1 MKPSNIAENS
11 FVKALAE
18 SSTLNSIPSHFS
30 YANDSRGSYSDS
42 ILIVDFS
49 LLASDNPD
57 QRAKVLRDLDNA
69 CTEWGFFVLVNH
81 GIPDSLLKA
90 IIEASLEYF
99 ELPEEDKRRYEAKS
113 ASDPIK
119 SGSGSVINTAD
130 QRINLWR
137 DFVKSYV
144 HPEFHCPDKPHQ
156 LRYNTTESG
165 STLTPLRILFWLTPL
180 IILRDVLAEFSE
192 KTRSVAR
199 KLLQDIGENLG
210 LEKGYIDEVLKLDS
224 CFQLFAANYYP
235 PCPQP
240 DQAIGLPAHTDHG
253 LLTFLIHNGVAGLQ
267 IQHNGEW
274 FNTNSPQNSILVNTA
289 DHLEILSNGRYKSVR
304 HRAVVNNEATR
315 ISVVMANGA
324 APNAIVEPAG
334 PLVEQDGRAY
344 YHPMKFIEYVET
356 MLSNRLQ
363 GKSNLDCIKIQDD

>member
-1 MKPSNIAENS
+1 MAPAIAPVKPSNLAENS

-18 SSTLNSIPSHFS
+18 SSTLNSVPSQFA
-30 YANDSRGSYSDS
+30 YANDSRGSHSDS
-42 ILIVDFS
+42 IPIVDFS
-49 LLASDNPD
+49 HLVAGTPD
-57 QRAKVLRDLDNA
+57 QRAKVLRDLDKA
-69 CTEWGFFVLVNH
+69 CREWGFFVLVNH
-81 GIPDSLLKA
+81 GIPESLLKA

-99 ELPEEDKRRYEAKS
+99 ELPEETSGGTRPRVRPTLSNPAVA
-113 ASDPIK
+113 ASSIRPTT
-119 SGSGSVINTAD
+119 GFT
-130 QRINLWR
+130 LWR

-144 HPEFHCPDKPHQ
+144 HPQFHCPEKPHK
-156 LRYNTTESG
+156 
-165 STLTPLRILFWLTPL
+165 
-180 IILRDVLAEFSE
+180 LRDVLAEFSE

-210 LEKGYIDEVLKLDS
+210 LEKGYVDEVLKLDS
-224 CFQLFAANYYP
+224 CFQLYAANYYP

-324 APNAIVEPAG
+324 APDAVVEPAG
-334 PLVEQDGRAY
+334 ALVEQDGRAY

-363 GKSNLDCIKIQDD
+363 GKSNLDCIKIQQQEDH

>member
-1 MKPSNIAENS
+1 MAPAIAPMKPSNLPENS

-18 SSTLNSIPSHFS
+18 SSTLNSVPSQFS
-30 YANDSRGSYSDS
+30 FANDSRGSHSDS
-42 ILIVDFS
+42 IPIIDFS

-69 CTEWGFFVLVNH
+69 CREWGFFVLVNH

-90 IIEASLEYF
+90 IIDASLEYF

-119 SGSGSVINTAD
+119 SGSGSVINAANH
-130 QRINLWR
+130 RVHLWR

-144 HPEFHCPDKPHQ
+144 HPQFHCPDKPQ
-156 LRYNTTESG
+156 KLRN
-165 STLTPLRILFWLTPL
+165 
-180 IILRDVLAEFSE
+180 VLAEFSE
-192 KTRSVAR
+192 KTRSVLR

-210 LEKGYIDEVLKLDS
+210 LEKGYIDDTLKLDS
-224 CFQLFAANYYP
+224 CFQLYAANYYP

-240 DQAIGLPAHTDHG
+240 DQAIGIPAHTDHG

-267 IQHNGEW
+267 IQHDGKW

-289 DHLEILSNGRYKSVR
+289 DHLEIFSNGRYKSVR
-304 HRAVVNNEATR
+304 HRAVVNSEATR

-324 APNAIVEPAG
+324 APDAIVRPAE
-334 PLVEQDGRAY
+334 PLVEQDGRPFY
-344 YHPMKFIEYVET
+344 QPMKFIEYVET
-356 MLSNRLQ
+356 MLSNRLE
-363 GKSNLDCIKIQDD
+363 GKSNLDCIKIQQDD